1 MLAYMIRIF
10 DHKLPNY
17 MLENIK
23 RKLTVV
29 IKSMGKKVKRLPT

>member
-10 DHKLPNY
+10 DHMLPSHT
-17 MLENIK
+17 LEKTK

-29 IKSMGKKVKRLPT
+29 IKSVKKCT